1 MLIER
6 RALQAELPALTDLG
20 TVDLCEMLAGLGF
33 PVDGVE
39 ERNGQTILEVDVT
52 ANRGD
57 ALSHRGLARDLGAK
71 IGANLAPMPGPG
83 LKEGEVLFPVRLEA
97 EACPLYATAILEL
110 GHEVRIEVV
119 GRRR

>member
-6 RALQAELPALTDLG
+6 RALHAELPALADLG

-39 ERNGQTILEVDVT
+39 NRNGQTILDVDVT

-57 ALSHRGLARDLGAK
+57 ALSHRGLARDLAAK
-71 IGANLAPMPGPG
+71 VCPSLAPIPG
-83 LKEGEVLFPVRLEA
+83 LGLQEGEALFPVRLEA
-97 EACPLYATAILEL
+97 DACPLYATAILEL
-110 GHEVRIEVV
+110 GA
-119 GRRR
+119 